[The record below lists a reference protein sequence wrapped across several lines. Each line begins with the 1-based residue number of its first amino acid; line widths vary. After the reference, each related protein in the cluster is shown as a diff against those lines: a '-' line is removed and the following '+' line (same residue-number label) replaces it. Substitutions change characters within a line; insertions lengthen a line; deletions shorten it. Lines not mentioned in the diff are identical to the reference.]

1 MTAEITLLIALVTPN
16 LLGFALM
23 GIDKQ
28 NARQSAFR
36 VPEAILFCLALIGG
50 SIGCIAGMRVFHH
63 KTRKPAFFIGMPL
76 ILVLQLAAVI
86 LLWRSPLRFRFL

>member
-1 MTAEITLLIALVTPN
+1 MVTRLTLAIALIVPN

-23 GIDKQ
+23 GIDK
-28 NARQSAFR
+28 NRARQSAFR
-36 VPEAILFCLALIGG
+36 IPEATLFCMALIGG

-76 ILVLQLAAVI
+76 ILLLQLLFVF
-86 LLWRSPLRFRFL
+86 LLWRSPLQFRFL